1 MSQNF
6 DVLIVGAGP
15 AGATLATL
23 IARKGLSVGLIDKAS
38 FPRDKACAGA
48 VILDIFDELPY
59 LKKYQKRMLECI
71 TSYGIFHSPDC
82 KTQVKLPL
90 KLGACLRE
98 KFDMILFEEATKNRA
113 QFITSEKVISLKRKT
128 ERVVV
133 QTKSNTYEAKVVIGA
148 DGANSVIAR
157 EAFVNSPLKRQR
169 SYLCRVYDFPYDS
182 EKLIEF
188 YGDEKAFQVF
198 AKIAGYAQT
207 GYGWLF
213 PKKQHICVG
222 FGISTSENLSSQN
235 LFLKFLQFL
244 FSKAFLPEE
253 LATKSNLKPALS
265 SRSALCPIGGL
276 REAVSED
283 RVLLVGD
290 AGGFVAPI
298 TGMGILDAVVSA
310 KIAAKI
316 IIKGFEEENLAIL
329 SQYDDLC
336 RKRFQRPYKKALRTQ
351 KIALSP
357 LTSPL
362 FRIANNWL
370 ILSKKI
376 G

>member
-6 DVLIVGAGP
+6 DILIVGAGP

-23 IARKGLSVGLIDKAS
+23 IARKGFSVGLIDKTS
-38 FPRDKACAGA
+38 FPRNKACAGA
-48 VILDIFDELPY
+48 VILDIFEELPY
-59 LKKYQKRMLECI
+59 LKKHQERMLECI
-71 TSYGIFHSPDC
+71 TSYGIFHSPDY
-82 KTQVKLPL
+82 KTQIKLPL

-98 KFDMILFEEATKNRA
+98 KFDMIFVEEAAKNRV
-113 QFITSEKVISLKRKT
+113 QVITNEKIISLERKIDKIDVKT
-128 ERVVV
+128 KSDTYEARVVV
-133 QTKSNTYEAKVVIGA
+133 GA
-148 DGANSVIAR
+148 DGANSIIAK

-169 SYLCRVYDFPYDS
+169 SYLCRVYDFPYDM
-182 EKLIEF
+182 EKLSAF
-188 YGDEKAFQVF
+188 YSDEKAFQVF
-198 AKIAGYAQT
+198 AKLAGYAQT

-222 FGISTSENLSSQN
+222 FGISPSENLSSQN

-244 FSKAFLPEE
+244 FSKALLPEE
-253 LATKSNLKPALS
+253 LATKSILKSALS

-310 KIAAKI
+310 KIAAKV
-316 IIKGFEEENLAIL
+316 IIKGFQEDNLAVL
-329 SQYDDLC
+329 SEYDFLC
-336 RKRFQRPYKKALRTQ
+336 RKRFQKPYKKALRVQ

-376 G
+376 R

>member
-1 MSQNF
+1 MSQDF
-6 DVLIVGAGP
+6 DILIVGAGP

-23 IARKGLSVGLIDKAS
+23 IARKGFSVGLIDKTS

-48 VILDIFDELPY
+48 VILDIFEELPY
-59 LKKYQKRMLECI
+59 LKKHRERMFECT

-98 KFDMILFEEATKNRA
+98 KFDMILVEEATKNKA
-113 QFITSEKVISLKRKT
+113 HFITNERVFSLERKT
-128 ERVVV
+128 DNIVV
-133 QTKSNTYEAKVVIGA
+133 QTKSNTYEARVVVGA
-148 DGANSVIAR
+148 DGANSVIAKK
-157 EAFVNSPLKRQR
+157 AFVISPLKRQR
-169 SYLCRVYDFPYDS
+169 SYLCRVYDFPYDK

-188 YGDEKAFQVF
+188 YSDEKTFQVF
-198 AKIAGYAQT
+198 AKLAGYAQT

-222 FGISTSENLSSQN
+222 FGISSSENLSSQS

-244 FSKAFLPEE
+244 FSKALLPEE
-253 LATKSNLKPALS
+253 LATKSILKSALR

-310 KIAAKI
+310 KIAAKV
-316 IIKGFEEENLAIL
+316 IIKGFQEDNLAIL
-329 SQYDDLC
+329 SQYDFLC
-336 RKRFQRPYKKALRTQ
+336 RNRFQKPYKKALRVQ

-370 ILSKKI
+370 ALSKKVR
-376 G
+376 